1 MIFRLLIK
9 DLLRR
14 KAKPAGIVIW
24 LCLPLLLAFLMGMI
38 SSGGSSSDQPKIEI
52 PLLVEDHDDSF
63 VSQFLIGAFSRGELG
78 EMFSI
83 TPVDSAQGKPLMDK
97 GKASA
102 LLIIPRG
109 LGDSLFTGGSST
121 LILVKN
127 PSQSFLPK
135 IAQETVLIL
144 AEAGDRAL
152 RLLDS
157 PVQRLKVINDENDS
171 PTEIEV
177 ADMAVQIH
185 RIITQVEPLLL
196 PPIIEVSEETI
207 REQKDEPA
215 PSFSLFGYLVSGVA
229 ILIMMFMLDN
239 LAKDIF
245 VEKEQ
250 KTLFRILTTPVTRS
264 QVFASKLL
272 FMWIMALIALLLVWL
287 FAILIFR
294 VSVASW
300 TLFAV
305 LLIVSSGALSA
316 LAGLLYSFIE
326 TRAQASGIVPALIM
340 VFAILGGAM
349 LPLESLPG
357 FLRQFAPASPLY
369 WVVYPWQRLMGF
381 ADLHFKIF
389 LYLGVLAAFT
399 LIGNAL
405 TFWIMD
411 KKVRI

>member
-1 MIFRLLIK
+1 MLIK

-38 SSGGSSSDQPKIEI
+38 SSGGSSSDQPNIEI

-78 EMFSI
+78 KMFSI

-109 LGDSLFTGGSST
+109 LGDSLFTSGSST

-127 PSQSFLPK
+127 PAQSFLPK
-135 IAQETVLIL
+135 IVQETVLIL
-144 AEAGDRAL
+144 AEAGDRGL

-157 PVQRLKVINDENDS
+157 PVEKISTLNDS
-171 PTEIEV
+171 PTEVDV
-177 ADMAVQIH
+177 ADIAVQIH
-185 RIITQVEPLLL
+185 RIVTQVEPLLL
-196 PPIIEVSEETI
+196 PPIIEISEETI

-215 PSFSLFGYLVSGVA
+215 SSFSLFGYLVSGVA

-250 KTLFRILTTPVTRS
+250 KTLFRILTTPATRS

-287 FAILIFR
+287 FAILIFH
-294 VSVASW
+294 VSVASL
-300 TLFAV
+300 TLFAA

-357 FLRQFAPASPLY
+357 FLRQFAPVSPLY

-381 ADLHFKIF
+381 GDLHFKVF

-399 LIGNAL
+399 LAGNAL